1 MYEIL
6 HNIYRVKYARLNAR
20 ILLKVKLITFIIIA
34 TFLQVSASSFAQI
47 SLREEN
53 ASLEQVIQKIRRQTG
68 YDFFYNAAA
77 IKRAKPIT
85 VSLNNVSLNQALEA
99 CFAGQPLVYRVEEKS
114 IIIQSQR
121 ETVVAAIVVTGRVVD
136 EKGQPIPGALI
147 RVKGTNGIRPVATD
161 ANGQFRIVVPDD
173 TETLLVSYIGYKIE
187 EVSIKNKKSPF
198 TIKLSAVTK
207 DLEEVRV
214 VNTGL
219 FKKSVESF
227 TGASTTVTAKELA
240 EFGNRNLISSL
251 RNIDPAFNIIESN
264 AFGSNPNRLPEIQIR
279 GNSSIPNVGEFQD
292 QARAELN
299 TPLIILDGFQ
309 STLQKLYDMNENEVE
324 SITILKDAAATSM
337 YGSRGSNGVIVI
349 MTKAPRPGKLRLSL
363 RSDVNFE
370 APDLSDYSLLKAA
383 DKLELERIA
392 GYYNNARAEID
403 LPLKRYYNF
412 LLNEVNSGVETDWMA
427 LPLRNGVGQRHF
439 LKVEGGDN
447 AFRYSASGQLNDI
460 QGVMKGSSRRT
471 FNGNITLAYTYK
483 NLRFRNNLQIQQSN
497 SQESPYGTF
506 SSYVAMNPYWRP
518 YDANGNA
525 LKFLGDPGNTDY
537 VNYWPTLPTN
547 PLYNATLKTFDKS
560 ATNELINNTMVEWNL
575 VKDLVLRAQ
584 LGLSKG
590 TTQNDAFRPA
600 EHTAFA
606 NYTTDNIFRKGDYNY
621 GISNSFGYDGSLNLA
636 YTKLLG
642 LKHLISAG
650 ADYNIRQSKS
660 SAYNFL
666 AEGFPNANFDFV
678 SMALQYAKD
687 GKPTGSESLT
697 RSIGLTGN
705 VNYIYDNKYFVDAS
719 LRIDGSSQF
728 GSKKRFAPFWSAG
741 MGWNLHN
748 EAFLKDNRYINRLK
762 LRGSVGITGAQNF
775 NAYQALSTY
784 QYYTNE
790 RYYNWMGSYLMGLG
804 NDELKWQQTEKY
816 NIGVDAEFINRRL
829 RLTADYYVET
839 TKDLVS
845 SVNLPAS
852 SGFTSYVDNIGRLR
866 NNGYELKATG
876 FILNNPKSV
885 IWSVSAALLH
895 NKNKIVE
902 TSKALKDAQAATL
915 NGNSDP
921 GTLYIE
927 GYSSNAIWV
936 VPSLGIDPSTGK
948 ELYLGKDG
956 QPTYTWKATDIVAV
970 GSRDPKFFGN
980 FSTMIRYKDF
990 AINTSFRYTV
1000 GGQQYNRTL
1009 VDRVE
1014 LTNYKNNV
1022 DSRVFYSRW
1031 QNPGDVAAFKGLLV
1045 TTPTYKSSRFVQDE
1059 NTLVLQNINFQ
1070 YNLTN
1075 REWLKKMKLESLNL
1089 TVNASEPMYL
1099 STIRRERGTSYPFS
1113 RQFSMSLSATF

>member
-1 MYEIL
+1 
-6 HNIYRVKYARLNAR
+6 
-20 ILLKVKLITFIIIA
+20 
-34 TFLQVSASSFAQI
+34 
-47 SLREEN
+47 
-53 ASLEQVIQKIRRQTG
+53 
-68 YDFFYNAAA
+68 
-77 IKRAKPIT
+77 
-85 VSLNNVSLNQALEA
+85 
-99 CFAGQPLVYRVEEKS
+99 
-114 IIIQSQR
+114 
-121 ETVVAAIVVTGRVVD
+121 
-136 EKGQPIPGALI
+136 
-147 RVKGTNGIRPVATD
+147 
-161 ANGQFRIVVPDD
+161 
-173 TETLLVSYIGYKIE
+173 
-187 EVSIKNKKSPF
+187 
-198 TIKLSAVTK
+198 
-207 DLEEVRV
+207 
-214 VNTGL
+214 
-219 FKKSVESF
+219 
-227 TGASTTVTAKELA
+227 
-240 EFGNRNLISSL
+240 
-251 RNIDPAFNIIESN
+251 
-264 AFGSNPNRLPEIQIR
+264 
-279 GNSSIPNVGEFQD
+279 
-292 QARAELN
+292 
-299 TPLIILDGFQ
+299 
-309 STLQKLYDMNENEVE
+309 
-324 SITILKDAAATSM
+324 
-337 YGSRGSNGVIVI
+337 
-349 MTKAPRPGKLRLSL
+349 
-363 RSDVNFE
+363 
-370 APDLSDYSLLKAA
+370 
-383 DKLELERIA
+383 
-392 GYYNNARAEID
+392 
-403 LPLKRYYNF
+403 
-412 LLNEVNSGVETDWMA
+412 
-427 LPLRNGVGQRHF
+427 
-439 LKVEGGDN
+439 
-447 AFRYSASGQLNDI
+447 
-460 QGVMKGSSRRT
+460 
-471 FNGNITLAYTYK
+471 
-483 NLRFRNNLQIQQSN
+483 
-497 SQESPYGTF
+497 
-506 SSYVAMNPYWRP
+506 
-518 YDANGNA
+518 
-525 LKFLGDPGNTDY
+525 
-537 VNYWPTLPTN
+537 
-547 PLYNATLKTFDKS
+547 
-560 ATNELINNTMVEWNL
+560 
-575 VKDLVLRAQ
+575 
-584 LGLSKG
+584 
-590 TTQNDAFRPA
+590 
-600 EHTAFA
+600 
-606 NYTTDNIFRKGDYNY
+606 
-621 GISNSFGYDGSLNLA
+621 
-636 YTKLLG
+636 
-642 LKHLISAG
+642 
-650 ADYNIRQSKS
+650 
-660 SAYNFL
+660 
-666 AEGFPNANFDFV
+666 
-678 SMALQYAKD
+678 
-687 GKPTGSESLT
+687 
-697 RSIGLTGN
+697 
-705 VNYIYDNKYFVDAS
+705 
-719 LRIDGSSQF
+719 
-728 GSKKRFAPFWSAG
+728 
-741 MGWNLHN
+741 
-748 EAFLKDNRYINRLK
+748 
-762 LRGSVGITGAQNF
+762 
-775 NAYQALSTY
+775 
-784 QYYTNE
+784 
-790 RYYNWMGSYLMGLG
+790 MGLG